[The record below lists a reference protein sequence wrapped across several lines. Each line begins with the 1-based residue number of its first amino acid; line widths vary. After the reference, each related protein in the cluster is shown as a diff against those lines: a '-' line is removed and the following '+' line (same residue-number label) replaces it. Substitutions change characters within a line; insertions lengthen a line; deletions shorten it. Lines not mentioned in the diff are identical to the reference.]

1 MNETTVYIKP
11 EDIGFACA
19 THGALLVVNV
29 EYEVGGSNNLLD
41 YYIHSVSIT
50 KDADVIDIMELIE
63 ENSRLWDA
71 LDTKVVAMVE
81 DELRDA
87 QEREYERRR
96 DDAALA
102 QLERTEQEGE
112 R

>member
-11 EDIGFACA
+11 EDIDFACA
-19 THGALLVVNV
+19 THGALFVVEV

-41 YYIHSVSIT
+41 YYINTVCIT
-50 KDADVIDIMELIE
+50 KDTDVIDIMELIE

-71 LDTKVVAMVE
+71 LETKVVAMVE
-81 DELRDA
+81 DELRGA
-87 QEREYERRR
+87 QERAYERMME
-96 DDAALA
+96 
-102 QLERTEQEGE
+102 QEQEGE